1 MTLTDDTGK
10 PVPLH
15 PLIASMISVLVEKQE
30 GIWKRRA
37 GVVQLHFAAVDIT
50 LKVFDPP
57 VFTAS
62 RKMQE
67 KPGP

>member
-1 MTLTDDTGK
+1 MTLMDDTGL
-10 PVPLH
+10 VIHLH
-15 PLIASMISVLVEKQE
+15 PIIASMISVLVEKQE

-37 GVVQLHFAAVDIT
+37 GIAQFHFAATDIT

-62 RKMQE
+62 RKTTE
-67 KPGP
+67 KEKL